1 MRLFRVSIEVVADCK
16 SGFVHKSAFELILK
30 EFKGF
35 TENDK
40 KTCEANLSNFH

>member
-16 SGFVHKSAFELILK
+16 SGFVHKSAFELFLK

-40 KTCEANLSNFH
+40 KTCEANLSKFH